1 MRILTRYIL
10 REIVSHALLGGV
22 LFTFVLFVAKDLG
35 HLLELIIRNTSSV
48 GTVLRIVLYTLPNTL
63 VFTMPMAVLVGV
75 LLGFSRLAADSEITA
90 MRASGVGVWSFVRT
104 ASVVAFAA
112 LLVCLANSLYLA
124 PAAWRASLRLSDE
137 LRNSQASF
145 EVQPRVFY
153 EDFKNI
159 VLYVDDVRATTGA
172 SAWRKVF
179 LADLSNPVMPRITTA
194 AQATVV
200 NNASDSVLMRL
211 RNGAE
216 QQVDPANG
224 NQYNVST
231 FSQTDLPLLSENDN
245 TDHSAHAPAPT
256 LAMSNADLR
265 ALIPKPGGR
274 WYQIELDERYSYPF
288 ACVVLML
295 VGVPLGISSRRSGK
309 SAGFVLTI
317 VLVFLYYFLSSTGK
331 ALARQGKLP
340 VALGIWAA
348 NLIFGIGGL
357 LLLRHLSRGG
367 AGMPSLPDF
376 AAWLP
381 KRQAGGSLPFLG
393 RSFAS
398 SGYGR
403 SERRHFP
410 LLLDSYVIV
419 EFLKTFS
426 LVLATFVMLM
436 LLFTFFELLGDI
448 IRNKSPFTVVGEY
461 LFNLTPSMVYL
472 ITPLSVLITV
482 LVVFG
487 GLNRSNELTAMKA
500 TGISVYRIVV
510 PILAIASLL
519 AVSLFFFDETYI
531 PGANRR
537 QEALRAVIKGRPAQT
552 FQRPDE
558 KWMFGVEK
566 PGLPGHIFYYQFFDP
581 DHDRFA
587 NISVFT
593 FKPETFE
600 LQRRLFAASATWDSR
615 RGAWVFKQGW
625 QRSFAGDEVQDYTT
639 FASFTVPSLV
649 EQPQYFKRDPRQSSE
664 MNFAELSRYI
674 HALRQSGFDTMR
686 LRVQLNHKLAYPLIT
701 LVMAVLAVPFAL
713 SMGRS
718 GSLAGVAMAIGVAI
732 VYWVTSS
739 TLEAMG
745 NVNVLPAVLAAWSP
759 DLLFALVGSYLLLRT
774 PT

>member
-35 HLLELIIRNTSSV
+35 HLLELIIRNTGSM
-48 GTVLRIVLYTLPNTL
+48 GTVLRIVLYTVPNTL
-63 VFTMPMAVLVGV
+63 VFTVPMAVLVGV

-104 ASVVAFAA
+104 ASVVALAA
-112 LLVCLANSLYLA
+112 LLVCLANSLYVA

-172 SAWRKVF
+172 SSWRKVF
-179 LADLSNPVMPRITTA
+179 LADLSNPVLPRITTA

-200 NNASDSVLMRL
+200 NNAEDSVLMRL
-211 RNGAE
+211 RDGVE
-216 QQVDPANG
+216 QQVDPSND

-231 FSQTDLPLLSENDN
+231 FSQTDLPLLSESDN
-245 TDHSAHAPAPT
+245 TNHSAHAPAPT

-265 ALIPKPGGR
+265 ALISKPGGR

-340 VALGIWAA
+340 VALGIWAG
-348 NLIFGIGGL
+348 NLLFGLGGL
-357 LLLRHLSRGG
+357 WLLRHLSRGG
-367 AGMPSLPDF
+367 AGVPSLPDF
-376 AAWLP
+376 TAWLP
-381 KRQAGGSLPFLG
+381 KRQATVSMARG
-393 RSFAS
+393 RTS
-398 SGYGR
+398 SGRVR

-419 EFLKTFS
+419 EFLKTFG

-448 IRNKSPFTVVGEY
+448 IRNRSPFTVVGEY

-510 PILAIASLL
+510 PILAIASVL

-558 KWMFGVEK
+558 KWMFGIEK

-593 FKPETFE
+593 FKPGTFE
-600 LQRRLFAASATWDSR
+600 LQKRLFAASATWDAGRS
-615 RGAWVFKQGW
+615 AWVFKQGW
-625 QRSFAGDEVQDYTT
+625 QRSFAGDEVQDYNTFTSTT
-639 FASFTVPSLV
+639 VGGLV

-664 MNFAELSRYI
+664 MSFAELSRYI
-674 HALRQSGFDTMR
+674 HGLRQSGFDTMR

-718 GSLAGVAMAIGVAI
+718 GSLAGVAVAIGVAI

-745 NVNVLPAVLAAWSP
+745 NVNVLPAMLAAWSP